1 MLKNKKIKI
10 KQKVKTIHQ
19 FLLTIPRDLKSI
31 PFAAKVAII
40 CLGIFM
46 VWNTFFDFNHF
57 FNPKAFPSV
66 WKIVN
71 VKDEQVWK
79 QVLLTLNGLAAFT
92 NIICV
97 ILISFGKISN
107 YFWGFIA
114 VTVYGLFA
122 LAWDYVGD
130 MQLNLFFFLPFQ
142 FIGYSLWKF
151 NLDSQQDIISKRLN
165 LKTGI
170 VTIYFAL
177 ILTVFFYFEI
187 PEFSHVILGTYDF
200 DGYTWTKVLPHV
212 LDSLTNGLSIVAQI
226 LMLMRFREQWI
237 FWIIVNLFQITMY
250 SGVAHNSVDINVLIM
265 WIVALAN
272 SCFGCYQWFFVR
284 SREKLESKTK
294 KRLLYETPK

>member
-1 MLKNKKIKI
+1 MFKNKKIK
-10 KQKVKTIHQ
+10 QKAKTIHQ

-31 PFAAKVAII
+31 PFAAQVAII
-40 CLGIFM
+40 CLGLFM
-46 VWNTFFDFNHF
+46 SWNTFFDFNHF
-57 FNPKAFPSV
+57 INPEQFPSI

-71 VKDEQVWK
+71 IKDEKVWK
-79 QVLLTLNGLAAFT
+79 QILLTLNGVAAFT
-92 NIICV
+92 NVICF

-151 NLDSQQDIISKRLN
+151 NLDSKQDIISKRLN
-165 LKTGI
+165 LKKGI
-170 VTIYFAL
+170 LTIYFA
-177 ILTVFFYFEI
+177 IVLTIFFYFEI
-187 PEFSHVILGTYDF
+187 PDFSRVILKTYDF
-200 DGYTWTKVLPHV
+200 DGGNWTKILPHL
-212 LDSLTNGLSIVAQI
+212 LDSSTNGLSIVAQV

-237 FWIIVNLFQITMY
+237 FWIIVNLLQIIMY
-250 SGVAHNSVDINVLIM
+250 SGIANNTLDIDVLIM

-284 SREKLESKTK
+284 SSEKLKVKTENPSV
-294 KRLLYETPK
+294 YEIPK